1 MERYITAVGFGVRH
15 VYKFAHENDRL
26 GSRLVLDAT
35 ETQYR
40 SMEKG
45 TNVLALV
52 SAGSTPSA
60 PIHGRSDKL
69 TIKDS

>member
-1 MERYITAVGFGVRH
+1 MKMT
-15 VYKFAHENDRL
+15 RL
-26 GSRLVLDAT
+26 GSRIVLDAT
-35 ETQYR
+35 ETKYR

-69 TIKDS
+69 TIKDSQTGILEPSEQPS